1 MQEKLRLWGTAEIQE
16 RLGVGRA
23 RAYQIVSRRGFP
35 EPYVVLKMGQV
46 WLADDVEAWIRA
58 HRPDLAEEPEGDA

>member
-1 MQEKLRLWGTAEIQE
+1 MQEKLRLMGTAEIQD

-35 EPYVVLKMGQV
+35 EPYVVLKMGQI
-46 WLADDVEAWIRA
+46 WLADDVEAWMKV
-58 HRPDLAEEPEGDA
+58 HRPELAEDPEGE